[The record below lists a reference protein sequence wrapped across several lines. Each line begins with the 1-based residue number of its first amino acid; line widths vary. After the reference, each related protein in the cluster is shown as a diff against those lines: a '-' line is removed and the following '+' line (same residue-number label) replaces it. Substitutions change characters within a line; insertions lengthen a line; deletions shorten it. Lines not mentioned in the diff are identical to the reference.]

1 MKLKQLE
8 INSFAGISPN
18 SPIVIDFS
26 QSNFI
31 VADGDKGV
39 GKTSLLNSLLAA
51 CGQLGY
57 TGKEGARYVNND
69 TDKIDINFSFIGND
83 RRTYEV
89 RCTKSSFSLMYEGEK
104 LAEPIT
110 MMKQLLGVVG
120 VSPMEVKDKKLS
132 DIIKWLSSYSTKSA
146 EEFEAD
152 IAKVKLGIKET
163 ERARASANKEAKGL
177 TVFLSEE
184 PLYNDWEGSEKKYA
198 EPKDLKALSAKLD
211 KAGKD
216 SDAYI
221 KAETGLKSMKEA
233 RPRIVADIERIKQE
247 LADKEAELEQ
257 QDKRILA
264 GEKYL
269 QDNKAVKT
277 EYDKVK
283 KEYDN
288 SHEYVEQYNKW
299 QDIKKKK
306 KELDEFETL
315 SQQADASAKEFKQK
329 LKEIQAEILP
339 DMKGVELVL
348 EDTHEDGGEMKK
360 EGLYWNGRNVQQ
372 LSETEWWDIVLT
384 IWKKYKVKVI
394 VIDNYS
400 NLGSSAVTILEGL
413 VKSGCYVLAAE
424 MNREQ
429 KELNIQYL

>member
-8 INSFAGISPN
+8 VNSFGGINPN
-18 SPIVIDFS
+18 SPIVVDFS
-26 QSNFI
+26 QSNII
-31 VADGDKGV
+31 VADGDKGTC
-39 GKTSLLNSLLAA
+39 KTSLLNSLLAA

-57 TGKEGARYVNND
+57 TGKEGAKFVNND
-69 TDKIDINFSFIGND
+69 TDKIDINFSFVGND
-83 RRTYEV
+83 RKNYEV
-89 RCTKSSFSLMYEGEK
+89 RCTKSAFTLTYEGEK

-120 VSPMEVKDKKLS
+120 VSPMDVKDKKLT

-146 EEFEAD
+146 EEFETE
-152 IAKVKLGIKET
+152 IKKVKDGIKEA
-163 ERARASANKEAKGL
+163 ENARATANKEVKGI
-177 TVFLSEE
+177 TAFLSEE
-184 PLYNDWEGSEKKYA
+184 PLYNDWEGSEKAYA
-198 EPKDLKALSAKLD
+198 EAKDLKALSAKLD

-233 RPRIVADIERIKQE
+233 RPKIVADIERIRQE

-288 SHEYVEQYNKW
+288 SHEYVENYNKW

-306 KELDEFETL
+306 KELDAFETA
-315 SQQADASAKEFKQK
+315 SQRADALAKELKQQMK
-329 LKEIQAEILP
+329 AIQAEILP
-339 DMKGVELVL
+339 DIKGVELVL
-348 EDTHEDGGEMKK
+348 EDTHEDGEPKK
-360 EGLYWNGRNVQQ
+360 EGLYWNGRNVAQ
-372 LSETEWWDIVLT
+372 LSETEWWDIVLL

-400 NLGSSAVTILEGL
+400 SLGSSAVNILEGL
-413 VKSGCYVLAAE
+413 AKNGAYILAAE

-429 KELNIQYL
+429 KELQIHYNA